1 VLPSEGTAS
10 IPELVVVTAWYL
22 WWERCKATRG
32 EALQDPERKAREIRT
47 LYSNKFVA
55 NSPKA
60 KPKREGWVK
69 PLSDHVKVNVDASF
83 DADQLRGTTGA
94 VIRDCKGN
102 FVAACN
108 TKLEFVLDVLSA
120 EAHALKQGLILVQTM
135 GCNRIIISS
144 DCSDVI
150 KIMEN
155 RGNSSG
161 AAAAVFDDCYHLSSE
176 FSRVLYERSFRE
188 ANAVAHEL
196 ARIAR
201 GSTTQVWLGQAP
213 KFLLPLLRS
222 DVTLIADK

>member
-83 DADQLRGTTGA
+83 DEDQLRGTTGA

-108 TKLEFVLDVLSA
+108 TKLDFVLDALSA
-120 EAHALKQGLILVQTM
+120 EAHALKQGLILAETM
-135 GCNRIIISS
+135 GC
-144 DCSDVI
+144 
-150 KIMEN
+150 
-155 RGNSSG
+155 
-161 AAAAVFDDCYHLSSE
+161 HLIT
-176 FSRVLYERSFRE
+176 
-188 ANAVAHEL
+188 
-196 ARIAR
+196 AR
-201 GSTTQVWLGQAP
+201 
-213 KFLLPLLRS
+213 
-222 DVTLIADK
+222 